1 MKYKVLIPIALIGL
15 LVLSVF
21 MTMKNNTEKENEYK
35 TCLEHAREAA
45 SFEIYVDAVEYY
57 KDAINMKQD
66 LDVYKE
72 LADVY
77 IAFEKSSEARR
88 VGEKMI
94 DDFPYEGRAY
104 AMCASIYER
113 YERYRD
119 ISDIYK
125 KFKKQNLSND
135 DMEMIYDR
143 TRWLYKVSGGYY
155 EVGSFSNG
163 LSAASDSEGKWGYIN
178 RKGESYI
185 PYRYKYAGPFIG
197 EIAPVETQ
205 NDIWYFID
213 MEGNKKKVLNE
224 IENIQGIGY
233 VCDAIPVFNG
243 ETWAYYTDGQKLLCD
258 GFDEALAMANGYAA
272 VRIGDEW
279 YLVDKAGNKLKD
291 QPYSAIVY
299 DDKGIA
305 YRGFYFAQLN
315 GVYNLYNSEGGVVG
329 SDSYQ
334 DARMFNTGGKYAAV
348 KLDGKWGF
356 IDTTGTIVIEP
367 QYEDARSYSNG
378 LAAVKKDGRWG
389 FIDESGKMV
398 INNIFEDAKDLN
410 EEGRILVKDCGTWQ
424 LIKLLMYED

>member
-1 MKYKVLIPIALIGL
+1 MKYKVLLPIALVGL

-21 MTMKNNTEKENEYK
+21 VTMDNNTKKENKYVE
-35 TCLEHAREAA
+35 CLAQAREAA
-45 SFEIYVDAVEYY
+45 SFEIYVDAVDYY
-57 KDAINMKQD
+57 KEAISMKKD

-77 IAFEKSSEARR
+77 IAYEKSSEARR
-88 VGEKMI
+88 MGERMI
-94 DDFPYEGRAY
+94 DDFPYEGRSY
-104 AMCASIYER
+104 AMCALIYEKYER
-113 YERYRD
+113 YKD
-119 ISDIYK
+119 ILDIYK

-135 DMEMIYDR
+135 DMEEIYER
-143 TRWLYKVSGGYY
+143 TRWLYKVTGKFA
-155 EVGSFSNG
+155 EVDNYANG
-163 LSAASDSEGKWGYIN
+163 RCAACLEEGKWGYIN
-178 RKGESYI
+178 NKGARKTEYK
-185 PYRYKYAGPFIG
+185 YKYAGPFIK
-197 EIAPVETQ
+197 ETAPVQTQ
-205 NDIWYFID
+205 NGIWYFID
-213 MEGNKKKVLNE
+213 MDGNKKKVLNK
-224 IENIQGIGY
+224 IENVEQIGF
-233 VCDAIPVFNG
+233 VCDAIPVYNG
-243 ETWAYYTDGQKLLCD
+243 ETWGYYDNNQKLLCD

-272 VRIGDEW
+272 VQIGDEW

-367 QYEDARSYSNG
+367 QYEDARSFSNG
-378 LAAVKKDGRWG
+378 AAAVKVQGKWG
-389 FIDESGKMV
+389 FIDESGKLV
-398 INNIFEDAKDLN
+398 IPNIFEEAKDLN
-410 EEGRILVKDCGTWQ
+410 EQGKILVKDCGTWQ
-424 LIKLLMYED
+424 LLKLLIYEE